1 MLHIQESLSHN
12 NLLLSSILQSQPIH
26 PQPSVSNSRSTRV
39 IEQLQDKL
47 DSVQKE
53 VLSIRKQL
61 ESARQVKQQCELE
74 SQAYADSNVQYR
86 ATIQELIQTL
96 ETKQKSLDSTK
107 RSSIHLETQVKKLK
121 DEALASRK
129 QLEDLR
135 RKERVLERDRD
146 MAVAEK
152 GQTERQH
159 LVLRECVQKLSSRF
173 ENEVVGLRQ
182 DLETVQGQIKVMAER
197 SLILANGVEA
207 RIKQRTMERRQLM
220 SQLTAVRTQ
229 MEANTQRFVDQVR
242 SELQALMNDVYRTA
256 NRTDDFHSAVTKC
269 RGEVSGLVARI
280 RAYTAEA
287 SNFE

>member
-12 NLLLSSILQSQPIH
+12 NLLLSSILQAQPIH

-47 DSVQKE
+47 DSVQRE

-61 ESARQVKQQCELE
+61 ESARQIKQQCEVE
-74 SQAYADSNVQYR
+74 SQGYVESNIQYR
-86 ATIQELIQTL
+86 TNIQELIQTL

-107 RSSIHLETQVKKLK
+107 RSTVHLETQVKKLK

-146 MAVAEK
+146 MAVMEK
-152 GQTERQH
+152 AQTERQH
-159 LVLRECVQKLSSRF
+159 IVQQESIQKLASRF
-173 ENEVVGLRQ
+173 DREVVGLRQ
-182 DLETVQGQIKVMAER
+182 DLETVQGQIKVMTER
-197 SLILANGVEA
+197 SLSLANGVEA
-207 RIKQRTMERRQLM
+207 KIKQRTMDRRQLM
-220 SQLTAVRTQ
+220 CQLNAVRSQ

-242 SELQALMNDVYRTA
+242 SELHSLMNDVYRTA